1 MAREQDNEGGDPSP
15 VTPQYHTF
23 STSPPKSRGRPL
35 SGGSTSSNDGS
46 QPSRN
51 NDENDEGV
59 SGSPMPKRQMAVLA
73 IIALCEQ
80 TALNSI
86 SPYLPDMA
94 STFPGVNPSQVGMH
108 VGTIASAF
116 ALAQF
121 LTNFFWGWISDRI
134 GRKPVILMGTILT
147 AACFVAFGFCRTLWQ
162 AVVVQ
167 LVMGTVNGNQG
178 VVSTCLGEI
187 TDRSNQSRAFTYLP
201 VIYGIGGITGPMLG
215 GLLVG
220 KEPKSL
226 NGYPYLGP
234 NLASAGIL
242 VVDFIITSI
251 FLEESLQDVP
261 SIPKIGRRVR
271 DMFTWMWQFTSS
283 TRPSYLRSDSRR
295 DYPAWRSGVTG
306 PIESDSESD
315 SESMSSATPLFP
327 THGNH
332 LHLDEILNRDMILLL
347 LTYLI
352 FALSNV
358 SYNSLYPIFA
368 QAQPPT
374 GRALSPRE
382 IGLTQAF
389 AGLVS
394 IAFQICIFGKM
405 RDKMGNRWSYR
416 AGLLGFVIAFAL
428 MPFVGHKDEKGLKG
442 EFSRASVLLAIELCA
457 VLLIK
462 TVAAVGGLT
471 SALLLVSIQIL
482 SVTCSISP
490 NIAADHKLRSRPL
503 RPGRPQRP
511 RADPVCGWPCRWSI
525 PLRWPLLPLNT
536 RPSQGRGG
544 GIWCFWR
551 CILHR
556 VPAQFW
562 HSVRGSGS
570 GWMDRGGRRRQ

>member
-1 MAREQDNEGGDPSP
+1 MAREQENDGDPSP
-15 VTPQYHTF
+15 STPQYHTF
-23 STSPPKSRGRPL
+23 TTSPPKSRGRPP
-35 SGGSTSSNDGS
+35 SGRSDSVDNGSHI
-46 QPSRN
+46 SRSH
-51 NDENDEGV
+51 DESDEDDHDT
-59 SGSPMPKRQMAVLA
+59 PMPKRQMAVLA

-86 SPYLPDMA
+86 SPYLPHMA
-94 STFPGVNPSQVGMH
+94 SGFPDVEPSQVGMY
-108 VGTIASAF
+108 VGTIASSF

-134 GRKPVILMGTILT
+134 GRKPVILLGTILT

-167 LVMGTVNGNQG
+167 MVMGTVNGNQG

-220 KEPKSL
+220 KEPKGL
-226 NGYPYLGP
+226 GDFPYLAP
-234 NLASAGIL
+234 NLASAAIL
-242 VVDFIITSI
+242 VFDFIVTSM
-251 FLEESLQDVP
+251 FLEESLQEVP
-261 SIPKIGRRVR
+261 SMPKIGRKVR
-271 DMFTWMWQFTSS
+271 DLFTWLWQFTSS
-283 TRPSYLRSDSRR
+283 SRPSYLRSDSRR
-295 DYPAWRSGVTG
+295 DYPAWRSGV
-306 PIESDSESD
+306 ISSHESEEESETD
-315 SESMSSATPLFP
+315 TLAESSPLFH
-327 THGNH
+327 THTTH
-332 LHLDEILNRDMILLL
+332 LHRDELLNRDMILLL
-347 LTYLI
+347 VTYLI

-382 IGLTQAF
+382 IGLTQSF

-394 IAFQICIFGKM
+394 IGFQICIFGKM

-428 MPFVGHKDEKGLKG
+428 MPFVGHKDERGLKG
-442 EFSRASVLLAIELCA
+442 ELTRASVMLTIELCV

-471 SALLLVSIQIL
+471 SALLLVSSTL
-482 SVTCSISP
+482 LLHFVT
-490 NIAADHKLRSRPL
+490 A
-503 RPGRPQRP
+503 
-511 RADPVCGWPCRWSI
+511 
-525 PLRWPLLPLNT
+525 
-536 RPSQGRGG
+536 
-544 GIWCFWR
+544 
-551 CILHR
+551 
-556 VPAQFW
+556 
-562 HSVRGSGS
+562 
-570 GWMDRGGRRRQ
+570 